1 MQVNHV
7 RTDIVT
13 RCRTTTNNGI
23 RIMRTKVFLA
33 SLLVAASCQVMAQ
46 SSGTVGGRV
55 VDETGEPVIGAQVKV
70 KGAKTGTVTDIDG
83 NFTMPANVKA
93 GTEIEISYLGMESQ
107 TVKGGH
113 RMEVKMQSQHQQLD
127 EVIVVA
133 YGQQKKSSFTGSA
146 GVVNTEKISNRQ
158 VTTVVD
164 ALEGQVAG
172 VQMIK
177 TSGDPTATPT
187 ILVRGISSINAST
200 EPLIVVDGSPYYG
213 SWSDI
218 NPADVASMTVLKDA
232 ASNAMY
238 GARGA
243 NGVILITTKNPQ
255 KGKTT
260 ITVDA
265 KWGSNSRASQTYDVI
280 SNPGQYYELFYKALY
295 NYNVNSLN
303 MSAAQAH
310 MSANEQMTSSITD
323 GGLGYLCYEVPNNEY
338 LIGTNG
344 KLNPNATLGK
354 KITYEGQEYTVMP
367 DDWVKEAYRNTLR
380 QEYNININ
388 GGNDAAQV
396 YASLGYLDD
405 PGIAYGS
412 AYKRY
417 TARLKS
423 TYQAKDWLK
432 IGGNLN
438 YVHSTTDYASTSS
451 GTSTFYIINRIAPI
465 YPVYVRDGNGNIMT
479 DQNGKMYDYGNY
491 NIANLVR
498 PVLSDQ
504 NPLKDDQLQ
513 TNGNVS
519 NSIYL
524 TGFADI
530 TPAFIKGLKLTV
542 NGTVSDYEYRTT
554 MTNQPFYGWGL
565 FTYPTGGITKGHYRY
580 YTVNFQ
586 QLINY
591 VRSFGNHNMTLLL
604 GHENYRQTDES
615 LYASHKNMF
624 SYFGNHELSGAVED
638 ENSYSTQTKYNTEG
652 YFFRGMYDYDGKY
665 FGQFSFRRDASS
677 RFDPSNRWGNF
688 FSLGGAWILTKEK
701 WMEGTKEWLSMLKL
715 KASFGQ
721 QGNDA
726 IGDYMYMNTYYMVNS
741 NDQLGL
747 TINNIGNKDIT
758 WETNTNVNVGVDFEL
773 FNSRLRGSFEYFYR
787 KTTDMLNFVHVPLSD
802 GYAGYWD
809 NVGDMV
815 NKGIELDLT
824 FDAIHTNDLLWSINL
839 NATHY
844 KNKITYLYED
854 NKTNMLGGH
863 PGYVSSTQFYGEGL
877 PIYTWR
883 LKKYAGVDE
892 EGYSMWYAT
901 NSDGTLSRTSDYNS
915 GDYYDCGAPQPDVYG
930 GFGTSVQYKGF
941 DFAINFTY
949 SLGGKVYDSNY
960 QTLMASPST
969 STLGQGFHKDVLDA
983 WSETNKGS
991 NIPRWQ
997 YNDTYTNATSDRF
1010 LISGSYL
1017 SLQSINLGYTMP
1029 QAWIKP
1035 LGLTKVRVY
1044 AAADNVYLW
1053 TKRKGLDPRTSY
1065 TGFPATEQYSFVRT
1079 ISGGVTLQ
1087 F

>member
-1 MQVNHV
+1 
-7 RTDIVT
+7 
-13 RCRTTTNNGI
+13 
-23 RIMRTKVFLA
+23 MRTKVFLA
-33 SLLVAASCQVMAQ
+33 SLLVAVSCQMMAQ
-46 SSGTVGGRV
+46 GTGTVGGRV

-83 NFTMPANVKA
+83 RFTMPANVKS
-93 GTEIEISYLGMESQ
+93 GTELEINYLGMDPL

-113 RMEVKMQSQHQQLD
+113 KMEIKMQSRHQQLD

-146 GVVNTEKISNRQ
+146 GVVNTDKISNRQ

-187 ILVRGISSINAST
+187 ILVRGISSINAGT

-255 KGKTT
+255 KGNTV

-280 SNPGQYYELFYKALY
+280 SNPGQYYEQFYKALY
-295 NYNVNSLN
+295 NYNINSQH
-303 MSAAQAH
+303 MTAAKAH
-310 MSANEQMTSSITD
+310 ASANEQMTGAVAD
-323 GGLGYLCYEVPNNEY
+323 GGLGYLCYEVPANEY

-344 KLNPNATLGK
+344 RLNPHATLGK
-354 KITYEGQEYTVMP
+354 KITVTDAGGNREEYTVIP

-438 YVHSTTDYASTSS
+438 YVHSNTDYAGTSS

-465 YPVYVRDGNGNIMT
+465 YPVYMRDGNGSIIS
-479 DQNGKMYDYGNY
+479 DQNGRMYDYGDGSFAGL
-491 NIANLVR
+491 IR
-498 PVLSDQ
+498 PVLSMQ

-513 TNGNVS
+513 TNSNVS

-530 TPAFIKGLKLTV
+530 TPQVVKGLKLTV
-542 NGTVSDYEYRTT
+542 NGTVSNYEYRNTQT
-554 MTNQPFYGWGL
+554 SQPFYGWGL
-565 FTYPTGGITKGHYRY
+565 STYPTGGITKRHYRY

-586 QLINY
+586 QLLNY

-604 GHENYRQTDES
+604 GHENYRQTDEG
-615 LYASHKNMF
+615 LYASHRNMF
-624 SYFGNHELSGAVED
+624 SYFGNHELSGAIEE
-638 ENSYSTQTKYNTEG
+638 ENSSSSQSNYNTEG
-652 YFFRGMYDYDGKY
+652 FFFRGMYDYDGKY
-665 FGQFSFRRDASS
+665 FGQASFRRDASS
-677 RFDPSNRWGNF
+677 RFDPSHRWGNF
-688 FSLGGAWILTKEK
+688 FSFGGAWIITKEK
-701 WMEGTKEWLSMLKL
+701 WMEGTKGWLDMLKL
-715 KASFGQ
+715 KGSFGQ
-721 QGNDA
+721 QGNDD
-726 IGDYMYMNTYYMVNS
+726 IGNFRYMDTYTITNS
-741 NDQLGL
+741 NKELGL
-747 TINNIGNKDIT
+747 TVYNIGNKNIT
-758 WETNTNVNVGVDFEL
+758 WETNTNVNVGFDFEML
-773 FNSRLRGSFEYFYR
+773 KSRLRGSVEYFYR
-787 KTTDMLNFVHVPLSD
+787 KTTDMLNFVNVPLSD

-809 NVGDMV
+809 NVGDME

-824 FDAIHTNDLLWSINL
+824 FDPIHTNDLLWSVNL

-844 KNKITYLYED
+844 KNEITYLYKD
-854 NKTNMLGGH
+854 NKNNTLDGH
-863 PGYVSSTQFYGEGL
+863 PGYVSTSQFYGEGL

-883 LKKYAGVDE
+883 LKKYAGVGANGE
-892 EGYSMWYAT
+892 STWYMT
-901 NSDGTLSRTSDYNS
+901 NEDGSLTPTGDYNS
-915 GDYYDCGAPQPDVYG
+915 ADYYACGSPQPDLYG
-930 GFGTSVQYKGF
+930 GFGTSLQYKGF
-941 DFAINFTY
+941 DFAVNFTY

-969 STLGQGFHKDVLDA
+969 STLGQGFHKDVLSA

-997 YNDTYTNATSDRF
+997 YNDTYANATSDRF

-1017 SLQSINLGYTMP
+1017 SLQSINLGYTLP
-1029 QAWIKP
+1029 KAWTTAAGI
-1035 LGLTKVRVY
+1035 TKVRVY
-1044 AAADNVYLW
+1044 VAADNVYLW

-1065 TGFPATEQYSFVRT
+1065 TGVPATEQYSFVRT
-1079 ISGGVTLQ
+1079 VSGGITLQ

>member
-1 MQVNHV
+1 MS
-7 RTDIVT
+7 
-13 RCRTTTNNGI
+13 
-23 RIMRTKVFLA
+23 KKSFLA
-33 SLLVAASCQVMAQ
+33 TLLLAASCQMMAQ
-46 SSGTVGGRV
+46 NANTIGGKV
-55 VDETGEPVIGAQVKV
+55 IDENGDPVIGAQVKV
-70 KGAKTGTVTDIDG
+70 KGSKTGAITDIDG
-83 NFTMPANVKA
+83 KFVMPADVKN
-93 GTEIEISYLGMESQ
+93 GTLLIVNYLGMEPQ
-107 TVKGGH
+107 TVKASTDMKVSL
-113 RMEVKMQSQHQQLD
+113 RMQNQQLD
-127 EVIVVA
+127 DVIVVA

-146 GVVNTEKISNRQ
+146 GVVKSDQISSRQ
-158 VTTVVD
+158 VTNVID
-164 ALEGQVAG
+164 AIDGQVAG

-177 TSGDPTATPT
+177 SSGDPTATPT
-187 ILVRGISSINAST
+187 ILVRGISSINAGK

-232 ASNAMY
+232 ASNALY

-255 KGKTT
+255 KGNTV

-280 SNPGQYYELFYKALY
+280 SNPGQYYEQFYKAVY
-295 NYNVNSLN
+295 NYNVNTLQ
-303 MSAAQAH
+303 MSAVQAH
-310 MSANEQMTSSITD
+310 VSANEQMTNTVKN
-323 GGLGYLCYEVPNNEY
+323 GGLGYLCYTVPENQY

-344 KLNPNATLGK
+344 KLNPAATLGN
-354 KITYEGQEYTVMP
+354 KITYNGQEYTVTP
-367 DDWVKEAYRNTLR
+367 DDWVKEAYRTTLR

-388 GGNDAAQV
+388 GGNDVAQV
-396 YASLGYLDD
+396 YASLGYLND

-412 AYKRY
+412 DYKRY

-423 TYQAKDWLK
+423 TYQAKKWLK
-432 IGGNLN
+432 VGGNLN
-438 YVHSTTDYASTSS
+438 YVHSDIDYASTSS
-451 GTSTFYIINRIAPI
+451 GTSTFYIVNRIAPI

-479 DQNGKMYDYGNY
+479 DSNGKMYDYGNG
-491 NIANLVR
+491 NIGNLVR

-504 NPLKDDQLQ
+504 NPLKDDQIQ
-513 TNGNVS
+513 TNNSVS

-530 TPAFIKGLKLTV
+530 SPTFIKGLKITL
-542 NGTVSDYEYRTT
+542 NGTVSDLEYRTT
-554 MTNQPFYGWGL
+554 KTSQPFYGWGL
-565 FTYPTGGITKGHYRY
+565 STYPTGGLTKYHYRY

-591 VRSFGNHNMTLLL
+591 VRSFGKHNMTLLL
-604 GHENYRQTDES
+604 GHECYNQTDENVG
-615 LYASHKNMF
+615 ASRKNMF
-624 SYFGNHELSGAVED
+624 SYYGNHELSGAIE
-638 ENSYSTQTKYNTEG
+638 EEASSSNQTKYNTEG

-677 RFDPSNRWGNF
+677 RFDPSSRWGNF
-688 FSLGGAWILTKEK
+688 FSFGGAWMITKEK
-701 WMEGTKEWLSMLKL
+701 WMESTSKWLNMLKL

-726 IGDYMYMNTYYMVNS
+726 ISDYIYMDTYKITNS
-741 NDQLGL
+741 NNKLGL
-747 TINNIGNKDIT
+747 TISNVANKKIS

-773 FNSRLRGSFEYFYR
+773 FKSRLRGGVEYFYR
-787 KTTDMLNFVHVPLSD
+787 KTTDMLNFVNVPLSD

-815 NKGIELDLT
+815 NKGIEVDLS
-824 FDAIHTNDLLWSINL
+824 FDPVHTKDLLWTVNL
-839 NATHY
+839 NATYY

-854 NKTNMLGGH
+854 NKTNTLDGH
-863 PGYVSSTQFYGEGL
+863 PGYVDTNHFYGEGL

-883 LKKYAGVDE
+883 LNKYAGVNE
-892 EGYSMWYAT
+892 NGESMWYVT
-901 NSDGTLSRTSDYNS
+901 NEDGTLGTTTNYGSAS
-915 GDYYDCGAPQPDVYG
+915 YYACGSPLPDLYG
-930 GFGTSVQYKGF
+930 GFGTSISYKGF
-941 DFAINFTY
+941 DLSVNFTY

-960 QTLMASPST
+960 QTLMATPST
-969 STLGQGFHKDVLDA
+969 STLGQGFHKDVLKA
-983 WSETNKGS
+983 WSETNTQS

-997 YNDTYTNATSDRF
+997 YNDTNANATSDRF
-1010 LISGSYL
+1010 LVSGSYL
-1017 SLQSINLGYTMP
+1017 NLQSINLGYTLP

-1035 LGLTKVRVY
+1035 LGLTKIRLY

-1053 TKRKGLDPRTSY
+1053 SKRKGLDPRTSY
-1065 TGFPATEQYSFVRT
+1065 TGAPSSEQYSFVRT
-1079 ISGGVTLQ
+1079 ISGGITLQ

>member
-1 MQVNHV
+1 
-7 RTDIVT
+7 
-13 RCRTTTNNGI
+13 
-23 RIMRTKVFLA
+23 MRTKVFLA

-46 SSGTVGGRV
+46 SVGTVGGRV
-55 VDETGEPVIGAQVKV
+55 VDESGEPVIGAQVKV
-70 KGAKTGTVTDIDG
+70 KGSKTGTVTDING
-83 NFTMPANVKA
+83 NFSMPASVKS
-93 GTEIEISYLGMESQ
+93 GTEIEINYLGMDPL

-113 RMEVKMQSQHQQLD
+113 KMEIKMQSRHQQLD

-146 GVVNTEKISNRQ
+146 GVVNTDKISNRQ

-187 ILVRGISSINAST
+187 ILVRGISSINAGT

-255 KGKTT
+255 KGNTV

-265 KWGSNSRASQTYDVI
+265 KWGGNSRASQTYDVI
-280 SNPGQYYELFYKALY
+280 SNPGQYYEQFYKALY
-295 NYNVNSLN
+295 NYNVNSLQ
-303 MSAAQAH
+303 MSNGQAH
-310 MSANEQMTSSITD
+310 ISANEQIGKSGS
-323 GGLGYLCYEVPNNEY
+323 GLGYICYEVPNNEY
-338 LIGTNG
+338 LIGSNG
-344 KLNPNATLGK
+344 KLNPHATLGK
-354 KITYEGQEYTVMP
+354 KISLGGQDYTVMP

-388 GGNDAAQV
+388 GGNDVAQM

-412 AYKRY
+412 GYKRY
-417 TARLKS
+417 TARLKAS
-423 TYQAKDWLK
+423 YQAKEWLK
-432 IGGNLN
+432 VGGNLN
-438 YVHSTTDYASTSS
+438 YAHSNTDYAGTSS

-479 DQNGKMYDYGNY
+479 DSNGKVYDYGNC
-491 NIANLVR
+491 NIADLVR

-513 TNGNVS
+513 TNNSVS

-524 TGFADI
+524 TGFTDI
-530 TPAFIKGLKLTV
+530 TPTFAKGLKLTL
-542 NGTVSDYEYRTT
+542 NGTVSDLEYRTT
-554 MTNQPFYGWGL
+554 KTSQPYYGWGAY
-565 FTYPTGGITKGHYRY
+565 TYPTGGVTKYHYRY

-586 QLINY
+586 QLLNY
-591 VRSFGNHNMTLLL
+591 VHSFGNHNMTLLL
-604 GHENYRQTDES
+604 GHENYRQTDE
-615 LYASHKNMF
+615 YVGASRKNMF
-624 SYFGNHELSGAVED
+624 SYFGNQELSGAVEE
-638 ENSYSTQTKYNTEG
+638 ENSYSTQAKYNTEG
-652 YFFRGMYDYDGKY
+652 YFFRGMYDYDGIY

-677 RFDPSNRWGNF
+677 RFDPSHRWGNF
-688 FSLGGAWILTKEK
+688 FSFGGAWILTKEK
-701 WMEGTKEWLSMLKL
+701 WMEGTKGWLNVLKL

-721 QGNDA
+721 QGNDD
-726 IGDYMYMNTYYMVNS
+726 IGNYNYMDTYDIVNS
-741 NDQLGL
+741 NSQLGL
-747 TINNIGNKDIT
+747 TIDNIGNKDIT
-758 WETNTNVNVGVDFEL
+758 WETNTNVNVGLDFEL
-773 FNSRLRGSFEYFYR
+773 FSSRLRGSIEYFYR
-787 KTTDMLNFVHVPLSD
+787 KTTDMLNFVRVPLSD

-815 NKGIELDLT
+815 NKGIELDVAY
-824 FDAIHTNDLLWSINL
+824 DAIRTKDLTWSVNL

-844 KNKITYLYED
+844 KNKITYLHED

-892 EGYSMWYAT
+892 YGESQWYMT
-901 NSDGTLSRTSDYNS
+901 NEDGNLEATSDYGS
-915 GDYYDCGAPQPDVYG
+915 ADFYECGSPQPDLYG

-941 DFAINFTY
+941 DFSVNFTY
-949 SLGGKVYDSNY
+949 ALGGKVYDSNY
-960 QTLMASPST
+960 QTLMGTPST
-969 STLGQGFHKDVLDA
+969 SSLGTGFHKDVLNA
-983 WSETNKGS
+983 WSETNQGS

-997 YNDTYTNATSDRF
+997 YNDTYANATSDRF

-1017 SLQSINLGYTMP
+1017 NLQSINLGYTLP
-1029 QAWIKP
+1029 QKWTTSIGMNKI
-1035 LGLTKVRVY
+1035 RVY

-1065 TGFPATEQYSFVRT
+1065 TGVPATEQYSFVRT